1 MQSADF
7 DKDTINAHVITRGRG
22 KTANPAWEEAKEEAL
37 GVASEQRA
45 ALKFYRRLHGFGDD
59 PGAYYQMSKAALEE
73 AGSGTYEIPEV
84 KSLLSRLMTGR
95 RPLEEALRARS
106 TGRSIGAFSN
116 TLTQM
121 TLALE
126 HNRNLTSIPKKTQL
140 LDFFFEV
147 VKQTPISSVKVVT
160 GEVDMHLSKAL
171 AINKQLETSLN
182 PGGKFDNFYSALDE
196 LAKYQDISAK
206 RIDVAGKPVN
216 KYQELL
222 RNMEGD
228 LRAYHSGYN
237 AEDILQAKRVL
248 TSRPDRAAAAET
260 LGMAPDMLPYLQ
272 EAAGL
277 GADESAGRLGSINK
291 AIAGTVKR
299 SRNIWKDVTV
309 ALEHKRAGLVLG
321 AGVAIAAAAGIAT
334 ASFGR
339 DSANSFRPEDHA
351 GVSNAT
357 PGSAWQ
363 GSRAARPPR
372 VLVPSGPSQTR
383 TAIVAP
389 IGEMADMDI
398 RMKSTDRARAIESA
412 KMLRRIA
419 TSGDSNVTINYR
431 DPKRRSLR
439 TRERMR
445 AEQEED

>member
-1 MQSADF
+1 
-7 DKDTINAHVITRGRG
+7 
-22 KTANPAWEEAKEEAL
+22 
-37 GVASEQRA
+37 
-45 ALKFYRRLHGFGDD
+45 
-59 PGAYYQMSKAALEE
+59 
-73 AGSGTYEIPEV
+73 
-84 KSLLSRLMTGR
+84 
-95 RPLEEALRARS
+95 
-106 TGRSIGAFSN
+106 
-116 TLTQM
+116 M